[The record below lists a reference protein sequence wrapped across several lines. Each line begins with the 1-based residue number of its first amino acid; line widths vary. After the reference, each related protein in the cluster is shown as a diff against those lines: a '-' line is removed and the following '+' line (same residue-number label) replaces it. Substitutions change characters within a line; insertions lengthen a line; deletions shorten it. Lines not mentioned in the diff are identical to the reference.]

1 MGEERLVKRVA
12 MEALSQN
19 YYFATWDMHEV
30 GKWLPPI
37 QSLYL
42 LWISGWTMFGC
53 VGNIEV
59 TGGEER
65 LCSFN
70 QDRNQCAFS
79 VNAPIQIGSGS
90 ILLTKLF
97 EIILY
102 IIDYHLSSISHE
114 ASPSSLWHSSIP
126 SQPRTEVCLN
136 TCSHWAFNPDL
147 LLHVFMNT
155 GECCFL
161 WAACVS
167 LLPQFQLI
175 IIPTDSNQ
183 KRMLSILFEVSVTT

>member
-1 MGEERLVKRVA
+1 
-12 MEALSQN
+12 
-19 YYFATWDMHEV
+19 
-30 GKWLPPI
+30 
-37 QSLYL
+37 
-42 LWISGWTMFGC
+42 MFSC

-114 ASPSSLWHSSIP
+114 ASPSSVALINPISTQSGSVLEHLFTLGFQSGFTATCTHEHWRVLLSLSCMHFTASSIP
-126 SQPRTEVCLN
+126 IDYN
-136 TCSHWAFNPDL
+136 
-147 LLHVFMNT
+147 
-155 GECCFL
+155 
-161 WAACVS
+161 
-167 LLPQFQLI
+167 
-175 IIPTDSNQ
+175 SN
-183 KRMLSILFEVSVTT
+183 